1 MDVDLQLDLLTIP
14 ISKSGEAH
22 HIEINSVAPKAFET
36 LRSIVSSARSER
48 NSNSGD
54 WSAVIVHTF

>member
-1 MDVDLQLDLLTIP
+1 MDVDLLTIR
-14 ISKSGEAH
+14 ISKPGEAH
-22 HIEINSVAPKAFET
+22 HIEINSVALNAFET

-48 NSNSGD
+48 DSNSAD